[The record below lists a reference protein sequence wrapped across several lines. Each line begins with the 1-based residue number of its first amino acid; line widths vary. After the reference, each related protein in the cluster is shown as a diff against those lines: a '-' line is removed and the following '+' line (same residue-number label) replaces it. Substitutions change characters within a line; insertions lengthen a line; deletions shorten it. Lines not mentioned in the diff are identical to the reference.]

1 MVCSLLQD
9 GLLLQGMSKGFAI
22 ICCWLMIHSGDDFR
36 DLKGSERSEP
46 VVTINKCKVIEQL
59 VFKVRGE
66 YFSCRLWFYQSSEQ
80 EVN

>member
-1 MVCSLLQD
+1 MLQD

-22 ICCWLMIHSGDDFR
+22 ICCWLMIHFGDDFW
-36 DLKGSERSEP
+36 DFKESERSEP
-46 VVTINKCKVIEQL
+46 VVTINKYKVIVQL

-80 EVN
+80 DED